1 LRQHVGPIVLIPFD
15 FFRHATVKD
24 TKPDFAPPTRSHLV
38 AIAVI
43 VVLAIAPAIAAD
55 LSTLDGWRT
64 LFPTH
69 AGWTVLAAI
78 GLLAV
83 GVAALSVRRPR
94 FDKPAVDDTPFGRM
108 REDAPVAFAAPRNV
122 ATDTADAAVVGESP
136 PVAAESPVVRGSAL
150 TTPDAS
156 VAVEPPSLPQ
166 PVAQPAYSMPAAQA
180 DGSQLFLALQHVDLS
195 IDVLRRHLQRE
206 PRPMPAVWL
215 MLLDLCRTHGRE
227 QTFQELAIEFHRRF
241 NVCTPEWEG
250 FPPGRDD
257 PGLEAYP
264 RLIKEITLAWGTH
277 ECARLLERL
286 LYDNRGAQRK
296 GFTLNAYNDLI
307 ALRRAAD
314 AVLDS
319 IEKDAPQ
326 EAKTP
331 DGSASDAA
339 IAAGKSPR
347 ASPSSAL
354 VSDLESQLE
363 SDLRTDTAPQ
373 SAIEREH
380 PALAGMIAREWGN
393 AAMSARLCDMLA
405 RGGDSTHALSVEAS
419 DEIELLRALAERLS
433 APDGSARASG
443 EAAKPAS

>member
-1 LRQHVGPIVLIPFD
+1 M
-15 FFRHATVKD
+15 KD
-24 TKPDFAPPTRSHLV
+24 TKPDSAPPARSHLA
-38 AIAVI
+38 AIVVI
-43 VVLAIAPAIAAD
+43 IVLAIAPAIAAD

-64 LFPTH
+64 LLPTH

-83 GVAALSVRRPR
+83 GVAAFSVRRPR
-94 FDKPAVDDTPFGRM
+94 FGKPPVDDAPLGRM
-108 REDAPVAFAAPRNV
+108 HEDPPIVAFSPLRNDAAHSTAPVVVTDAAPA
-122 ATDTADAAVVGESP
+122 ATQAH
-136 PVAAESPVVRGSAL
+136 VVR
-150 TTPDAS
+150 TPAPAAS
-156 VAVEPPSLPQ
+156 ITMVAFEPPAPLQAPSHLVPST
-166 PVAQPAYSMPAAQA
+166 PSAPAN
-180 DGSQLFLALQHVDLS
+180 GSQLFLALQHVDLS

-264 RLIKEITLAWGTH
+264 RLVKEITLAWGTH
-277 ECARLLERL
+277 ECRRLLERL

-319 IEKDAPQ
+319 IEKDAAQ
-326 EAKTP
+326 EAKATE
-331 DGSASDAA
+331 STTFEAA
-339 IAAGKSPR
+339 IAARMAPR
-347 ASPSSAL
+347 ASASSAL

-363 SDLRTDTAPQ
+363 SDLRIDTTPQ

-419 DEIELLRALAERLS
+419 EELELLRALAERLS
-433 APDGSARASG
+433 PQSGIVLANG
-443 EAAKPAS
+443 EAA

>member
-1 LRQHVGPIVLIPFD
+1 M
-15 FFRHATVKD
+15 KD
-24 TKPDFAPPTRSHLV
+24 TKPDSAPLARSHV
-38 AIAVI
+38 AAIVFI

-94 FDKPAVDDTPFGRM
+94 FDKPAIDDAPLGRM
-108 REDAPVAFAAPRNV
+108 HEDPLAALPPPQGDVAKAPPI
-122 ATDTADAAVVGESP
+122 TAVTESP
-136 PVAAESPVVRGSAL
+136 PATAAAILLQASPSTKSVTMVAAEPVSPPQVSSPPVYPMPG
-150 TTPDAS
+150 
-156 VAVEPPSLPQ
+156 EP
-166 PVAQPAYSMPAAQA
+166 AN
-180 DGSQLFLALQHVDLS
+180 GSQLFLALQHVDLS

-227 QTFQELAIEFHRRF
+227 QTFQELALEFHRRF

-277 ECARLLERL
+277 ECRRLLERL

-319 IEKDAPQ
+319 IEKDAAQ
-326 EAKTP
+326 EAKASESPTLDAVIAVRERP
-331 DGSASDAA
+331 RGSA
-339 IAAGKSPR
+339 
-347 ASPSSAL
+347 SSAL

-363 SDLRTDTAPQ
+363 SDLRADAAPQ

-405 RGGDSTHALSVEAS
+405 RGGDSTHALSAEAS
-419 DEIELLRALAERLS
+419 EEIDLLRALAERLS
-433 APDGSARASG
+433 AKNGIVLADD
-443 EAAKPAS
+443 EAA